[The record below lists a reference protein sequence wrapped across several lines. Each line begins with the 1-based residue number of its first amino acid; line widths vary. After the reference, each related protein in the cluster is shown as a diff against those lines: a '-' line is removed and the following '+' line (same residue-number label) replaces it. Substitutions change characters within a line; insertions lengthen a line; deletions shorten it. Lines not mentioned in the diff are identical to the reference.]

1 MKWIISLFVRLN
13 GSLTNELLEK
23 EFKME
28 FEKVIGVVFED
39 KRLMETAL
47 THSSYA
53 NQHKNMAYNEKLEF
67 LGDAV
72 LQLAI
77 TEYIFKS
84 FPEKSE
90 GELTKLRALI
100 VCEASLYNVA
110 MNWNLGKYIRMSK
123 GEEITGGR
131 ERAALLADGVEA
143 VIAAVYLDQGMDT
156 AKAFVVRNFL
166 EIIDMANKNE
176 IVLDYKT
183 SLQEILQENGE
194 IEIKYELIRYE
205 GPPHR
210 RKFYSKMVIDDIIM
224 GKGEGYSKKESEQ
237 LAAKDALEKY
247 VRVEETHD

>member
-1 MKWIISLFVRLN
+1 
-13 GSLTNELLEK
+13 
-23 EFKME
+23 ME
-28 FEKVIGVVFED
+28 FEKVIGVVFEE

-84 FPEKSE
+84 FPLKSE

-100 VCEASLYNVA
+100 VCEASLHNVA
-110 MNWNLGKYIRMSK
+110 VNWDLGKHIRMSK

-131 ERAALLADGVEA
+131 QRAALLADGVEA
-143 VIAAVYLDQGMDT
+143 VIAAVYLDQGMDA
-156 AKAFVVRNFL
+156 AKEFVVRNFL
-166 EIIDMANKNE
+166 DIIDMANKNE

-194 IEIKYELIRYE
+194 IEIKYELIKYE

-210 RKFYSKMVIDDIIM
+210 RKFYSKVVIDDIIM

-247 VRVEETHD
+247 VRVEETHG